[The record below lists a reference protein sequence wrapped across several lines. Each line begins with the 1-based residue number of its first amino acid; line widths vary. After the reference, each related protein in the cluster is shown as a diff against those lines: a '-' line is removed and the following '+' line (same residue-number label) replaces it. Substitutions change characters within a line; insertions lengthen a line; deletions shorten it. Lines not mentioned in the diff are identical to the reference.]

1 MELNAWKKST
11 NEAEVELSDEE
22 DAVDP
27 TKDGVGGAASA
38 VVVFFLSGSL
48 TPLDVEWANIKGAN
62 EENIRRIFF
71 NDYVLKCIPL
81 EVTGHV

>member
-48 TPLDVEWANIKGAN
+48 TPLDVEWTNIKG
-62 EENIRRIFF
+62 
-71 NDYVLKCIPL
+71 PL
-81 EVTGHV
+81 RKILRTYT